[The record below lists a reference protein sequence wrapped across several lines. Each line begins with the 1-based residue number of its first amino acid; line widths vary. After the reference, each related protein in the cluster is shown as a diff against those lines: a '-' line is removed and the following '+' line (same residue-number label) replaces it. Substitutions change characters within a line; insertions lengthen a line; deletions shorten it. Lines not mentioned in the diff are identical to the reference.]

1 MARAL
6 SNDLRQRVLAASAG
20 GMSARSAARGSGS
33 TRSKT
38 PSQSSRRFC
47 GRAERFVD
55 ALWNTVGD
63 IDKLF
68 EPLECANDFSAAGYD
83 PD

>member
-1 MARAL
+1 MIFANGFWLRRLVGCPRGRLRAVRDQPDRKRL
-6 SNDLRQRVLAASAG
+6 LKAQGV
-20 GMSARSAARGSGS
+20 SAAR
-33 TRSKT
+33 
-38 PSQSSRRFC
+38 
-47 GRAERFVD
+47 AERSVD